1 MEGNI
6 HTGYWSIVLDHGIF
20 GKYREHLNVN
30 TDFKKSIF
38 FFNSSKA
45 LLKITSPCQMLKYNG
60 EIELADKLKNIDIN
74 SEFFCKY
81 YAKKNKLDFLESDC
95 KFIEDIKKMLSNTFL
110 FLENPSFPI
119 IYYFIEN
126 VGNIELHKIL
136 ADISIG
142 KNLFTEEK
150 RVKEF
155 SYHMMSAVS
164 YLHYNNVCH
173 FDIKPENIMYDNN
186 PMKEFG
192 KRFKIID
199 FGYAEEYPFNN
210 YLNCG
215 RVCGTEYYCPL
226 PLIMRKDLDE
236 INNSLVNINCNDW
249 CNIEI
254 NNQKKVFHYCS
265 QVGVSKF
272 LLLKSDVYSLGMVIY
287 QTVYLLEKHT
297 FIFDK
302 NKDKL
307 KKFKKLLFQMLNPDI
322 NSRPNIFTC
331 LESKVFSEFKMSER
345 RKKRSCIFCC

>member
-1 MEGNI
+1 MKDNI
-6 HTGYWSIVLDHGIF
+6 HTGYWSIVLENGIF
-20 GKYREHLNVN
+20 GKYREYLNVN
-30 TDFKKSIF
+30 SDFKKSRF
-38 FFNSSKA
+38 FFDTSKA
-45 LLKITSPCQMLKYNG
+45 LLKITSSCQMLKYNG
-60 EIELADKLKNIDIN
+60 EIELADKLKSIDGN
-74 SEFFCKY
+74 SDFFCKY
-81 YAKKNKLDFLESDC
+81 YVNKNKLDFLESDC
-95 KFIEDIKKMLSNTFL
+95 KFIEDVKKMVSDRFL
-110 FLENPSFPI
+110 FLENPSSPI

-136 ADISIG
+136 FDITIG

-186 PMKEFG
+186 SLKEFG

-254 NNQKKVFHYCS
+254 NNQKKVFHYCT

-297 FIFDK
+297 NIFNK

-307 KKFKKLLFQMLNPDI
+307 KKFKKLLLQMLKHDI
-322 NSRPNIFTC
+322 NSRPSIFTC
-331 LESKVFSEFKMSER
+331 LENPVFYDFNISKRK
-345 RKKRSCIFCC
+345 KKRSCIFCC